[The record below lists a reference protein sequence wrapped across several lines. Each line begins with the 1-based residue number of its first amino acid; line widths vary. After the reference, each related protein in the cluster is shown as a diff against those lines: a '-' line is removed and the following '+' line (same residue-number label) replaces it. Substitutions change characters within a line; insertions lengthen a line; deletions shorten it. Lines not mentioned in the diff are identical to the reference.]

1 MTFFQRLSGV
11 FFEPKR
17 TMTEIATRP
26 VWVDTLVFLL
36 IIWLVYSYLIT
47 PFLQKDSLD
56 LMKDNVRLK
65 ELLGEQR
72 YAERLQQLENPSPR
86 TKFFNLFILS
96 PATLLFGF
104 FLTSLFIFI
113 LGRIFSP
120 QGRYLQVF
128 ACVLQA
134 QVIDKFIGNL
144 VRLLLIFSKK
154 SVFQTS
160 TSFALFFPHLSFN
173 SPAYVILNQIDF
185 FQIWMFGV
193 LAFGLA
199 VIFQMSL
206 RRAFFM
212 SYGFW
217 IFKCL
222 VNIAFGLLNLK
233 YLS

>member
-17 TMTEIATRP
+17 TMTEIAARP
-26 VWVDTLVFLL
+26 IWADTLIFLL
-36 IIWLVYSYLIT
+36 IIWIVYAYLIT
-47 PFLQKDSLD
+47 PFLQKDSLA
-56 LMKDNVRLK
+56 LMKENVRLK

-72 YAERLQQLENPSPR
+72 YAERLEQLQNPSPR
-86 TKFFNLFILS
+86 AKFFNLFILS
-96 PATLLFGF
+96 PATLLFSF

-134 QVIDKFIGNL
+134 NIIDKLLGNS
-144 VRLLLIFSKK
+144 VRLLLIFLKK

-160 TSFALFFPHLSFN
+160 TSLALLLPHLSFN
-173 SPAYVILNQIDF
+173 SPTYVILNQIDF
-185 FQIWMFGV
+185 FQIWMFGI
-193 LAFGLA
+193 LALGLA
-199 VIFQMSL
+199 AIFKISI
-206 RRAFFM
+206 RRAFFL

-217 IFKCL
+217 MLKSL
-222 VNIAFGLLNLK
+222 LNIAFGLLNLK